1 MGKVGNV
8 GNSPRRLPM
17 FPSFPIRQG
26 DPLCLWEACDV
37 GPTQLMARLLAA
49 GCQLIPE
56 GDQLRVRDPQK
67 ALTDELRALI
77 RQSKP
82 AILDL
87 LRQGQSVATTVGGRP
102 GKTWRPL
109 AQPYDLAMT
118 HPSSGRRRPPAPSR
132 DLGQPPQAHASAP
145 GDKPRVE
152 PQAGDATLE
161 LPHDRVVQQ
170 FLERQPEVWKR
181 DHIVIRFDRQVKAY
195 LVRFAAPA
203 LDALCHYV
211 ATCRAFGSAAERDHY
226 AATLKWLVNHGVP
239 RLAHTPYRP
248 GDAPEVLPDQLPLFD

>member
-1 MGKVGNV
+1 
-8 GNSPRRLPM
+8 M

-26 DPLCLWEACDV
+26 YPLCLWEACDV

-56 GDQLRVRDPQK
+56 GEQLRVRDPQK

-82 AILDL
+82 AILEL
-87 LRQGQSVATTVGGRP
+87 LRQGQSVTTAAEGKP
-102 GKTWRPL
+102 GKTRRPP
-109 AQPYDLAMT
+109 AQPNDLAMT
-118 HPSSGRRRPPAPSR
+118 PTSSGRRRPPAASR
-132 DLGQPPQAHASAP
+132 DTGQPPQTQASEPAE
-145 GDKPRVE
+145 KLRAE

-161 LPHDRVVQQ
+161 LPFDRVVQQ

-211 ATCRAFGSAAERDHY
+211 ATCTAFGNAAERDHY
-226 AATLKWLVNHGVP
+226 AATLTWLIDHGVP